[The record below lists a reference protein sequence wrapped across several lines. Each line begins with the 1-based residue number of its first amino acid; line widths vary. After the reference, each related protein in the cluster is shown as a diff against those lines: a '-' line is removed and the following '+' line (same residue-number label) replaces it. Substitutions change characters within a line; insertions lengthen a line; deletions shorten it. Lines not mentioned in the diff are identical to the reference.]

1 MGQSRPMPSRSNMK
15 FDEQEELV
23 NALKEQIKLEK
34 ELEDAKL
41 RLANM

>member
-1 MGQSRPMPSRSNMK
+1 MK
-15 FDEQEELV
+15 FDEQEQLID
-23 NALKEQIKLEK
+23 AFREQMKLEK